1 MKKVIL
7 SLAVLS
13 ILGFAIKAHA
23 ATMVCQTMSGQQFVW
38 VGNMCP
44 AGSIFI
50 SY

>member
-1 MKKVIL
+1 MKKIL
-7 SLAVLS
+7 IAVAVAVTTM
-13 ILGFAIKAHA
+13 FAINAYA

-44 AGSIFI
+44 AGSIFV

>member
-1 MKKVIL
+1 MKKIIL
-7 SLAVLS
+7 IVTVLS
-13 ILGFAIKAHA
+13 ILGFSIKAHA
-23 ATMVCQTMSGQQFVW
+23 ATMICQTMSGQQFVW